1 MDYFDTLTEAER
13 SENLRLLEKY
23 ERKNKKHIEEKKEIN
38 SKDVKDKKERKEKK
52 EKKKEEKVILPLEI
66 PDKPEAALFRIGYDQ
81 LNDFQKP
88 IIKECIDKGFA
99 GLSLPL
105 GSGKTIISIIVG
117 LYLSMDDKNPMLIVV
132 SKSLISNWEDEI
144 KKFYQKRLK
153 YRVIHSDNYDID
165 KWKIKSSTKLIL
177 TTIDV
182 LTKYYKENSIDKD
195 YITQRIPNRFGNY
208 INYYEPTTRPFL
220 NHVIGGGLFYS
231 LEWPCLIVDEAQT
244 YTNIE
249 TQRCQSLGALHCKHR
264 WLLSGGLF
272 DEPKAERILGY
283 HVMLNVHDVPRNL
296 PDTKKF
302 ITAKDSKFKGLNE
315 HLISRK
321 TNTAFIPPAIKD
333 EIVSHVL
340 LPEEV
345 KIYTMMKQILIQVR
359 NKAEK
364 AKLLK
369 NTQDV
374 KKFSSYKLV
383 MIMYLRQALLCP
395 LLPITSIAID
405 AADMEHRS
413 ELSVIIMNEIR
424 ALNLDAYL
432 NDVNSIKS
440 TRIGTMLNCVDNH
453 KQDRVIIFSCFKS
466 FLDIMI
472 YFLKDRKNIFY
483 MESKM
488 NMDQRGDLIN
498 DFRKADNG
506 ILLMTYDLGAV
517 GFNLQCANT
526 VMFADQFWNAKKTNQ
541 GVGRIFRYGQ
551 LAETINLYFFS
562 ANTGIEK
569 IIFEKQKFKL
579 QVLEELEHGTIKSQI
594 PKVSIDEVIKII
606 ELEDNLK
613 SMRDVKYY

>member
-13 SENLRLLEKY
+13 RENIRLLEKY
-23 ERKNKKHIEEKKEIN
+23 QRERNRNNTSEDKNKDKSEKKHKKEEKKEEE
-38 SKDVKDKKERKEKK
+38 VKY
-52 EKKKEEKVILPLEI
+52 KVLDPSEI
-66 PDKPEAALFRIGYDQ
+66 PTGPEAELFRIGYDQ

-88 IIKECIDKGFA
+88 IIKECIDKKFV

-105 GSGKTIISIIVG
+105 GSGKTIISIILG
-117 LYLSMDDKNPMLIVV
+117 LYLSMYEKNPLLIVV
-132 SKSLISNWEDEI
+132 SKSLISSWEDEI
-144 KKFYQKRLK
+144 KKFYQKKLK
-153 YRVIHSDNYDID
+153 YRVIHPDNYNID
-165 KWKIKSSTKLIL
+165 KWKIKSSTKIIL

-182 LTKYYKENSIDKD
+182 LTKYYKDNSIDKD

-208 INYYEPTTRPFL
+208 INYYEPTTQPFL

-244 YTNIE
+244 YTDIE
-249 TQRCQSLGALHCKHR
+249 TQRCQSLGALHCKYR
-264 WLLSGGLF
+264 WLLSGSLF

-283 HVMLNVHDVPRNL
+283 HVMLNVPDVPRNL
-296 PDTKKF
+296 PDTKKL
-302 ITAKDSKFKGLNE
+302 ITAKDSNFKGLNE

-321 TNTAFIPPAIKD
+321 TNLAFIPPAIKD

-369 NTQDV
+369 NAQDV

-413 ELSVIIMNEIR
+413 ELSSIIMSEIR
-424 ALNLDAYL
+424 KLDIDAYL

-440 TRIGTMLNCVDNH
+440 TRIGTMLTCVDNH
-453 KQDRVIIFSCFKS
+453 RNDRVIIFSCFKS
-466 FLDIMI
+466 FLDII
-472 YFLKDRKNIFY
+472 VYFLKDRKNIFY

-498 DFRKADNG
+498 EFRKAENG

-551 LAETINLYFFS
+551 LAKTINLYFFS

-613 SMRDVKYY
+613 SMREIKYY